1 MIKAISLDWEN
12 TCSTGKN
19 LPWPTYK
26 LGDLSQILQILR
38 ETEGISF
45 FLNTGRSAPYAEAAL
60 QSLGIMTNM
69 PSIAENGAVLYYPAV
84 GNFKRNSAI
93 TDEKITVFKNL
104 ENKLDELAAKLGG
117 LKELGKAFSFSTN
130 PPRGMVIEGYFQQIK
145 SGINQLGES
154 LWGAI
159 EITHSQSAVDI
170 TIRGVNKQSGLE
182 FWCQDQGIG
191 IDELAGVGD
200 SRGDW
205 PVLEIVALPMC
216 PANAT
221 PETKK
226 LVQKR
231 GGYISPLPT
240 TLGVIDC
247 VVFASQNKIIKK
259 AANKIICKWQMK

>member
-26 LGDLSQILQILR
+26 LGDLSQILRMLW
-38 ETEGISF
+38 EMEGVSF

-69 PSIAENGAVLYYPAV
+69 PSIVENGAVLYYPAT
-84 GNFKRNSAI
+84 GNFKRNPAI

-104 ENKLDELAAKLGG
+104 ENNLDELAAKLGG

-130 PPRGMVIEGYFQQIK
+130 PPPGMVIEGYFQQIK
-145 SGINQLGES
+145 LGINQLGES
-154 LWGAI
+154 FWEAI

-170 TIRGVNKQSGLE
+170 TIRGVNKQSGIE
-182 FWCQDQGIG
+182 FWCQDQDIG

-200 SRGDW
+200 SRGD
-205 PVLEIVALPMC
+205 C
-216 PANAT
+216 PA
-221 PETKK
+221 
-226 LVQKR
+226 
-231 GGYISPLPT
+231 
-240 TLGVIDC
+240 
-247 VVFASQNKIIKK
+247 
-259 AANKIICKWQMK
+259 